1 MTDEESGGDRR
12 VAIFHTHL
20 EIGGVERVLVN
31 LIDELTERGY
41 EVDLLLVSEEGAFR
55 PEVPDDVRT
64 MEIDRGRAP
73 GIGIFASVVPLARY
87 LRRVEPD
94 ALLTGKPNPNMV
106 AILARHLASVSTRT
120 VVSFHGMTSDQI
132 ANADELTHAAKTE
145 LSKYLYPRAGRIVAV
160 SEGVKTDAA
169 EVLGIAEEDVSVVYN
184 PVVTPEL
191 LEKGEQ
197 SPDHPWF
204 EDDAPVVLAAG
215 RLHPYKNYSLLIEAF
230 DRLREEM
237 DARLMILGEGQTR
250 PKLEAR
256 VEELGL
262 DESVALPGSTDNPY
276 PYMREASVL
285 AVSSNSEALPSTLI
299 EAMAFGCPVV
309 STNCSKGPR
318 EILNDGEFGPLVP
331 TEDADALAAAM
342 YSTLR
347 DPPDP
352 GRLRDRAMDFTA
364 ENVVTD
370 YEKLL
375 FEDNR
380 SKANSPAPTRR

>member
-1 MTDEESGGDRR
+1 MTDEESRRGRR
-12 VAIFHTHL
+12 VAVFHTHL
-20 EIGGVERVLVN
+20 KIGGVERVLVN
-31 LIDELTERGY
+31 LLDELSERGY

-55 PEVPDDVRT
+55 PEVPDDVRIT
-64 MEIDRGRAP
+64 EIDRGRAP

-94 ALLTGKPNPNMV
+94 AVLTGKPNPNMV
-106 AILARHLASVSTRT
+106 AILAKHVASVSTRT

-132 ANADELTHAAKTE
+132 AYADELTHAMKTE

-169 EVLGIAEEDVSVVYN
+169 ETLGIAEDDISVVYN

-191 LEKGEQ
+191 LEKGDR
-197 SPDHPWF
+197 SADHPWF
-204 EDDAPVVLAAG
+204 EDDVPVVLAAG
-215 RLHPYKNYSLLIEAF
+215 RLHPHKNYSLLIEAF
-230 DRLREEM
+230 ARLRQRT
-237 DARLMILGEGQTR
+237 DARLLILGDGQTR
-250 PKLEAR
+250 PELETR

-262 DESVALPGSTDNPY
+262 DDSVALPGSTDNPY

-318 EILNDGEFGPLVP
+318 EILNDGDYGPLVP
-331 TEDADALAAAM
+331 VGDADALAEAIR
-342 YSTLR
+342 STLR
-347 DPPDP
+347 DPPDAE
-352 GRLRDRAMDFTA
+352 RLRRRAMDFSA

-375 FEDNR
+375 FEDEPVE
-380 SKANSPAPTRR
+380 SEQPAPTRR